1 MPDMTHTECGACAT
15 VLPRRSVGH
24 LCRNCESLKAKYPDG
39 FPPEVDAALILSR
52 TLRGVFVTNAESRTI
67 VEVFRQIGASLEKIA
82 DKTGDLADLGD
93 IGGPLD
99 RIADKTG
106 EISKIA
112 EFDGPLEKIADK
124 TEDIALHLELKG

>member
-1 MPDMTHTECGACAT
+1 MTDMTRSECGACAM
-15 VLPRRSVGH
+15 VLPRRSIGY

-52 TLRGVFVTNAESRTI
+52 TLRSVFLTSAAPQTVTD
-67 VEVFRQIGASLEKIA
+67 VLRQIGGSLEKIA
-82 DKTGDLADLGD
+82 DKTGDLADLGE

-106 EISKIA
+106 EISRIA

-124 TEDIALHLELKG
+124 IEDIALHLELKG